1 MLPKERSISTV
12 MTIRKAE
19 LYDLAR
25 IAEIEV
31 FNYRLNFYHIFK
43 NDYFYFQ
50 EMQVLNVINE
60 DKRHLDQLWVYDD
73 DGIIKAFMWVDAQQI
88 KKLFVEPVLQSQ
100 GIGSELLTYAV
111 KELEATYLWALEK
124 NTRAINF
131 YKRHGFQTT
140 EERMLEEDTTEYLVK
155 LIKTRN

>member
-1 MLPKERSISTV
+1 

-31 FNYRLNFYHIFK
+31 FNYRLNFYHIFQ

-60 DKRHLDQLWVYDD
+60 DKRHLDQL
-73 DGIIKAFMWVDAQQI
+73 
-88 KKLFVEPVLQSQ
+88 
-100 GIGSELLTYAV
+100 
-111 KELEATYLWALEK
+111 
-124 NTRAINF
+124 
-131 YKRHGFQTT
+131 
-140 EERMLEEDTTEYLVK
+140 
-155 LIKTRN
+155 

>member
-1 MLPKERSISTV
+1 

-31 FNYRLNFYHIFK
+31 FNYRLNFYHIFQ
-43 NDYFYFQ
+43 NDYFYFH

-73 DGIIKAFMWVDAQQI
+73 EGIIKGFMWVDSQQI
-88 KKLFVEPVLQSQ
+88 KKLFVEPVLQSK
-100 GIGSELLTYAV
+100 GIGSVLLIYATT
-111 KELEATYLWALEK
+111 ELEATYLWALEK
-124 NTRAINF
+124 NTRAIAF
-131 YKRHGFQTT
+131 YQKHGFQLT
-140 EERMLEEDTTEYLVK
+140 EERMLEEGTTEYLVK
-155 LIKTRN
+155 LSKVNT

>member
-1 MLPKERSISTV
+1 MLPKERGIA
-12 MTIRKAE
+12 MAITIREAK

-60 DKRHLDQLWVYDD
+60 NKRHLGQLWVYDD
-73 DGIIKAFMWVDAQQI
+73 DGIIKGFMWIDSQQI

-100 GIGSELLTYAV
+100 RIGAELLAYAV
-111 KELEATYLWALEK
+111 TELKATYLWALEK
-124 NTRAINF
+124 NTRAIAF

-140 EERMLEEDTTEYLVK
+140 EESMLEEGTTEYLVK
-155 LIKTRN
+155 LIKTDS